1 MRYILVIAV
10 AVASLSVTLFL
21 LREQILQGIGD
32 FLIIQDE
39 LHSADVIHVIAG
51 PDYRTDYAIRLYQE
65 GYGRQLF
72 FTGGWCTI
80 HMGYH
85 GEIGRVRALDQGVPP
100 EAIATDDTTVTSTYS
115 EAVRLKEF
123 IANSP
128 VPIHSVTVVSDPFH
142 MRRARWAY
150 RRVFGNEISLQMAP
164 VPFESFPYQR
174 RWWTDEA
181 SRRYVRDEYLKMAYY
196 YLRYQ
201 LGGGPLQEWL
211 ISLDRE

>member
-164 VPFESFPYQR
+164 VPFESFL
-174 RWWTDEA
+174 TSVA
-181 SRRYVRDEYLKMAYY
+181 GGLTKHRDGM
-196 YLRYQ
+196 
-201 LGGGPLQEWL
+201 
-211 ISLDRE
+211 